1 MKLTNRR
8 VIVSTNKSSR
18 FGSEEE
24 QSAVLQWLIEGALR
38 WIAKSKKCPRPD
50 GDAKFIVVG

>member
-1 MKLTNRR
+1 MKLTGRR

-24 QSAVLQWLIEGALR
+24 QSAVLQWLIKGALR
-38 WIAKSKKCPRPD
+38 
-50 GDAKFIVVG
+50 